1 MSTDILE
8 YLIVAGSDY
17 LNIFFKK
24 EKRTITLIEEKMI
37 RPNTIKPLTT
47 IKKGVSTKE
56 LIFQY
61 QMITNPKMKNPKL
74 HRPIK

>member
-47 IKKGVSTKE
+47 IKKGVNKR
-56 LIFQY
+56 
-61 QMITNPKMKNPKL
+61 TNLSVLNDNKP
-74 HRPIK
+74 

>member
-17 LNIFFKK
+17 LNIFLKK

-47 IKKGVSTKE
+47 IKKGVNKR
-56 LIFQY
+56 
-61 QMITNPKMKNPKL
+61 TNLSVLNDNKP
-74 HRPIK
+74 